1 MPAVQNAV
9 GKFIISPPY
18 LQCND
23 IPAARGDPGAPM
35 PTYNT
40 RITCREISLG
50 SHVAGI
56 SSNFHPSREKTQ
68 HARGASSFSLLLLLL
83 LLLQPPVAARINAS
97 PRDIAGI
104 LLLLVP
110 LHSVH
115 RLSPSRLSLF
125 PTASASRGINYP
137 YRKVIITCIT
147 HFFCIRRRVFLSN
160 KLMNW

>member
-1 MPAVQNAV
+1 MYVHSRVNIAKDGERSRRNKTQVPQVLAVQSAA
-9 GKFIISPPY
+9 GEFIISSPPAFSVMTF
-18 LQCND
+18 LRHV
-23 IPAARGDPGAPM
+23 ARPGAPM

-40 RITCREISLG
+40 RITCREISPG

-68 HARGASSFSLLLLLL
+68 HARGAPFASPPLSLPVLLHV
-83 LLLQPPVAARINAS
+83 PVASRINAS

-115 RLSPSRLSLF
+115 RLCPLTFVSLR
-125 PTASASRGINYP
+125 SG
-137 YRKVIITCIT
+137 V
-147 HFFCIRRRVFLSN
+147 HGQGH
-160 KLMNW
+160 